1 MCKTVLQLALA
12 SSSTG
17 SASMEARHCANG
29 MARGCYR
36 SRGSEDEATLRTVCI
51 RAMSRRQELVNAG
64 GDFL

>member
-1 MCKTVLQLALA
+1 
-12 SSSTG
+12 
-17 SASMEARHCANG
+17 MEARHCATG

-51 RAMSRRQELVNAG
+51 RAMSRRQEFVNAG